1 MHVEKPDSGLREH
14 GQVCAAP
21 FTAREDVAV

>member
-14 GQVCAAP
+14 GRLEPAP